1 MLATL
6 QAAVDLLHQRLDIEP
21 TRIGLWSMGGI
32 GGVTMSGLFAA
43 ATLVGRDLVQLT
55 LGPANQTASVLAT

>member
-1 MLATL
+1 
-6 QAAVDLLHQRLDIEP
+6 
-21 TRIGLWSMGGI
+21 MGGI